1 MCPTLEEYGLLTK
14 FPRNL
19 YKVYFYQRHEKVLT
33 KLAELIKVPDL
44 HQILKKS
51 VTSLKWKMIEE
62 VFKRMKNDSR
72 FVEEKGRIL
81 VLGIFSL
88 VLFPNLTIIIN

>member
-1 MCPTLEEYGLLTK
+1 MCPTLKEYGLLTE

-19 YKVYFYQRHEKVLT
+19 YKVYFHQRHDKMLIELV
-33 KLAELIKVPDL
+33 ELIKVPYF
-44 HQILKKS
+44 HKILKKS

-81 VLGIFSL
+81 VLEIFSL